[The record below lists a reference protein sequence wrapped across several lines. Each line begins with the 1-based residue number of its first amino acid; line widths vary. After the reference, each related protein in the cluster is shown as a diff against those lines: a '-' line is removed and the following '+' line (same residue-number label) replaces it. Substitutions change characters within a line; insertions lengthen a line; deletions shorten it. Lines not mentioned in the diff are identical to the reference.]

1 MHSRKLEVST
11 FAAVVALTLSG
22 CGGGGG
28 PAVVRTPTD
37 GSMPLV
43 HAVDVTG
50 LHGLA
55 DWLTVNPG
63 GSVTVPAG
71 EYRDV
76 GGVRFSCPEQGRI
89 SPDCDVTVTST
100 GGTVMISSTGG
111 KATGEVINPMYWIVQ
126 SADTL
131 LMSDSVAR
139 RTPFGD
145 FRVQTDCTGGTCTMR
160 AAVAETNVIS
170 LSDLRVNLVRQ
181 GLSPDVP
188 TNVTETHR
196 GVSLNTLED
205 YDGWLNYSVFLA
217 GRGSPPWTY
226 PQAYS
231 FGDAAG
237 SNPVSGSATWSGVM
251 VGVDVSKTAY
261 RNRIRG
267 DADLTIADF
276 SDPALDVAF
285 TNIRDVDA
293 GRTLAD
299 MAWDNVP
306 MTNGG
311 FRTGSDGDSIQ
322 GKFYGPNHD
331 EAGGIF

>member
-37 GSMPLV
+37 GSIPPV

-63 GSVTVPAG
+63 GSVKVPAG

-76 GGVRFSCPEQGRI
+76 GGVRFSCPEQGGI

-111 KATGEVINPMYWIVQ
+111 KATGEVINPTYWIVR

-139 RTPFGD
+139 RTPVGD
-145 FRVQTDCTGGTCTMR
+145 FRVKIDCTGGTCTIK
-160 AAVAETNVIS
+160 APLTGTEVTSI
-170 LSDLRVNLVRQ
+170 SDLRGRFQ
-181 GLSPDVP
+181 GLLPNF
-188 TNVTETHR
+188 TNV
-196 GVSLNTLED
+196 
-205 YDGWLNYSVFLA
+205 
-217 GRGSPPWTY
+217 PPEFHST
-226 PQAYS
+226 
-231 FGDAAG
+231 
-237 SNPVSGSATWSGVM
+237 
-251 VGVDVSKTAY
+251 
-261 RNRIRG
+261 
-267 DADLTIADF
+267 
-276 SDPALDVAF
+276 
-285 TNIRDVDA
+285 
-293 GRTLAD
+293 
-299 MAWDNVP
+299 
-306 MTNGG
+306 
-311 FRTGSDGDSIQ
+311 
-322 GKFYGPNHD
+322 
-331 EAGGIF
+331 